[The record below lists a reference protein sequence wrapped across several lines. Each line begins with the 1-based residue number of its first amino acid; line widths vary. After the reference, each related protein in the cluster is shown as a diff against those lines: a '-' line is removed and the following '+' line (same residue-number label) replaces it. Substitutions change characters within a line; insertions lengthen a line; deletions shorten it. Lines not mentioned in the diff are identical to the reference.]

1 MTTTID
7 NINGNSIISITGRLD
22 SVTSPKFDSDIA
34 PIYSPDQSSD
44 IIVDCAALE
53 YISSAGLRSLIT
65 LLKKSKAAGRTL
77 ELHNLPASIRTIF
90 DMTGFTSIF
99 TII

>member
-1 MTTTID
+1 MTTTIEKLD
-7 NINGNSIISITGRLD
+7 GITNITINGRLD
-22 SVTSPKFDSDIA
+22 SVTAPQFDREVSEA
-34 PIYSPDQSSD
+34 YSAEADGKLS
-44 IIVDCAALE
+44 IDCAGME

-65 LLKKSKAAGRTL
+65 LLKKAKAAGRTL